1 MLMINDFEILC
12 ILYKIKTVKDNIS
25 VTYPT
30 HKTTGTFYSVV
41 LLFME
46 TSGDIYRVLLVE
58 TFQQHRFVL
67 GESG

>member
-1 MLMINDFEILC
+1 MINDFEV
-12 ILYKIKTVKDNIS
+12 LYKSKTKKDNIS

-46 TSGDIYRVLLVE
+46 TSRDIYRVLLVD

>member
-1 MLMINDFEILC
+1 MINDFEV
-12 ILYKIKTVKDNIS
+12 LYKSKTMKDNIS

-46 TSGDIYRVLLVE
+46 TSRDIYRVLLVD

>member
-1 MLMINDFEILC
+1 MTEV
-12 ILYKIKTVKDNIS
+12 LYKSKTMKDNIS

-46 TSGDIYRVLLVE
+46 TSRDIYRVLLVD

>member
-1 MLMINDFEILC
+1 MINDFEV
-12 ILYKIKTVKDNIS
+12 LYKSKTMKDNIS

-46 TSGDIYRVLLVE
+46 TSRDIYRVLLVD

-67 GESG
+67 GESD

>member
-1 MLMINDFEILC
+1 MINDFEV
-12 ILYKIKTVKDNIS
+12 LYKSKTMKDNIS

-30 HKTTGTFYSVV
+30 LKTTGTFYSVV

-46 TSGDIYRVLLVE
+46 TSRDIYRVLLVD

>member
-1 MLMINDFEILC
+1 MINDFEL
-12 ILYKIKTVKDNIS
+12 LYKSKTMKDNIS

-46 TSGDIYRVLLVE
+46 TSRDIYRVLLVD
-58 TFQQHRFVL
+58 TFQQLRLFVL